1 MIYLNPTKAR
11 LRLPIMRLPEKHQGM
26 EYAQLEIFTAV
37 ELAWLRDPTRRRN
50 YSAATEVFRREHRVR
65 RAFGKALGH
74 TARLRRDS
82 PEART
87 PDGNL
92 RWIEAARALFRAANT
107 TQADADADAERD
119 RRRAAGDLF
128 DWTRFIN
135 RWQVKYAAACLP
147 TNT

>member
-1 MIYLNPTKAR
+1 MK
-11 LRLPIMRLPEKHQGM
+11 
-26 EYAQLEIFTAV
+26 YAQLEIFTAV

-92 RWIEAARALFRAANT
+92 GWIEAARELFRAANA
-107 TQADADADAERD
+107 TQADADADGD

-128 DWTRFIN
+128 DWARFIN
-135 RWQVKYAAACLP
+135 RWQVRYAAAYWP